1 MDHGSGTARMDCASI
16 APLLSDFVEER
27 LEENTRQAIRAHL
40 LGCAGC
46 ARAATLLDPSILFMP
61 LGQQT
66 PKPATWAGFDAS
78 LRRRIEADKSRPH
91 RFWEGW
97 DFRPSTPLGMPRLAF
112 AAPLAMFVVLAGLV
126 FVSQPGM
133 ILRGPRGPM
142 VEGIRPPN
150 EVVAPTRPGDRA
162 PFDRVAAGMRGSR
175 PATDISA
182 LPTLEEVTSPAARVY
197 RLVPGAAP
205 QAGPAAGAPVE
216 LTATDDASAVYF
228 VVDETIN
235 F

>member
-27 LEENTRQAIRAHL
+27 LEESTRQAVRAHL

-61 LGQQT
+61 LGQQV

-78 LRRRIEADKSRPH
+78 LRRRIEAGKARPR

-112 AAPLAMFVVLAGLV
+112 AAPLAMVVLLAGLV

-150 EVVAPTRPGDRA
+150 EVVAPVRPGDRA
-162 PFDRVAAGMRGSR
+162 PFDRLAVRPGSR
-175 PATDISA
+175 LATDSSA
-182 LPTLEEVTSPAARVY
+182 LPTLEEVSSPAARVY
-197 RLVPGAAP
+197 RLDAP
-205 QAGPAAGAPVE
+205 QAGAAVGS
-216 LTATDDASAVYF
+216 DDASAVYF